1 MPDDPLVARYASVD
15 DVAAELGEEITTD
28 SARGKQIQRWLN
40 RAERI
45 IRARVSELD
54 DWANADA
61 EYKATVND
69 VEVSAV
75 ERKARNPDGMRS
87 MMTQIDD
94 GNFQQTVDASRSTG
108 EIVILDSEWSL
119 LLKSVSTTAFSV
131 IAQAQPDAFPLPSYP
146 YGY

>member
-1 MPDDPLVARYASVD
+1 MPDDPIVARYASVA
-15 DVAAELGEEITTD
+15 DVAAELGEDITID

-45 IRARVSELD
+45 IRARVTELD
-54 DWANADA
+54 DWANAD
-61 EYKATVND
+61 EGYRATVND

-119 LLKSVSTTAFSV
+119 LLKSASTTAFSV
-131 IAQAQPDAFPLPSYP
+131 IAQAQPDAFPLPSYH

>member
-1 MPDDPLVARYASVD
+1 MPDDPLVARYASVA
-15 DVAAELGEEITTD
+15 DVAAELGEDITTD

-45 IRARVSELD
+45 IRARVTELD
-54 DWANADA
+54 GWAAADA
-61 EYKATVND
+61 DYKATVND

-119 LLKSVSTTAFSV
+119 LLRSSSTTAFSV

>member
-45 IRARVSELD
+45 IRARVTELD
-54 DWANADA
+54 NWANADA
-61 EYKATVND
+61 DYKATVND

-94 GNFQQTVDASRSTG
+94 GNFQQTVDTSRSTG

-119 LLKSVSTTAFSV
+119 LLKSASTTAFSV
-131 IAQAQPDAFPLPSYP
+131 TMQAQPDAFPLPSYP

>member
-1 MPDDPLVARYASVD
+1 MPDDPLVAKYANVD
-15 DVAAELGEEITTD
+15 DVAAELGEDID
-28 SARGKQIQRWLN
+28 PNSARGKQIQRWLN

-45 IRARVSELD
+45 IRARVTELD
-54 DWANADA
+54 GWAAADA
-61 EYKATVND
+61 GYEATVND

-119 LLKSVSTTAFSV
+119 LLKSASTTAFSV
-131 IAQAQPDAFPLPSYP
+131 IAQAQTDAFPLPSYP

>member
-1 MPDDPLVARYASVD
+1 MPDDSQVAKYATIS
-15 DVAAELGEEITTD
+15 DVADELGEDIVEE

-40 RAERI
+40 RAERN
-45 IRARVSELD
+45 IRARVTELD
-54 DWANADA
+54 NWAAADA
-61 EYKATVND
+61 DYKASVND

-94 GNFQQTVDASRSTG
+94 GNFQQTVDNSRSTG
-108 EIVILDSEWSL
+108 EIVILDSEWSI
-119 LLKSVSTTAFSV
+119 LLKSASTTAFSV

>member
-1 MPDDPLVARYASVD
+1 MAQTSLTAQYATIA
-15 DVAAELGEEITTD
+15 DVAAELGEDITED
-28 SARGKQIQRWLN
+28 SARGRQIQRWLDK
-40 RAERI
+40 AERK
-45 IRARVSELD
+45 IRTRIGELD
-54 DWANADA
+54 AWAEADA

-108 EIVILDSEWSL
+108 EIVILDDEWSA
-119 LLKSVSTTAFSV
+119 LLKSASTTAFSV
-131 IAQAQPDAFPLPSYP
+131 IAQAEPDAFPLPSYP